1 MKKHNKFYI
10 TTSIMYVNS
19 APHVGFALELVC
31 ADVLARYKRLA
42 GEEVFFVT
50 GADEHGKKIYESS
63 VKSGVGVQEFVDI
76 NSQKIKDLA
85 IGLDIS
91 NDFFIRTTD
100 KELHA
105 PAVNKIWDILEK
117 KGDIYKKEYEGLYCV
132 GCEAF
137 LPQRELKDGKCPIHL
152 KEPEVIKES
161 NYFFKLSKYLDKVVE
176 LLGEGEFEVYP
187 GNRKLEAL
195 NMAKEMIKSQDQD
208 LSVSRPSSQV
218 PWGIP
223 VPGDESQNI
232 YVWFDALINYLSALD
247 YAGGDDKFKKY
258 WPADVHMIGKDIV
271 KFHTIIWP
279 AVLMAAQLPMPKKVL
294 VHGFVTSEGQKIS
307 KSLGNVVDPFAIV
320 DKYGADAFRYFFLS
334 EASMFSDIDYTEQR
348 FMAKYNSDLSH
359 GLGNLVNRILSIAK
373 KNSSLLE
380 DLTVDLDTDNNE
392 GVYKKVWEDYNKSM
406 ENHELEKALDSIWQF
421 VTHNNQMV
429 EMLRL
434 WELPKTDEAKFREN
448 ISNFIENMI
457 FIAWLLQPFL
467 PKTSDKIFDMLSIE
481 KGSQTSWKN
490 QKIKIGEI
498 KPLFPKIETE
508 QV

>member
-1 MKKHNKFYI
+1 
-10 TTSIMYVNS
+10 MYAN
-19 APHVGFALELVC
+19 ADPHVGFAMELVQS
-31 ADVLARYKRLA
+31 DVLARYKRLT
-42 GEEVFFVT
+42 GDEVFFVT
-50 GADEHGKKIYESS
+50 GMDEHGKKIYESAK
-63 VKSGVGVQEFVDI
+63 KSGIEVQKFVDDKAEKVKEL
-76 NSQKIKDLA
+76 NERLN
-85 IGLDIS
+85 IS

-100 KELHA
+100 KDLHA
-105 PAVNKIWDILEK
+105 PAVKKIWAILEE
-117 KGDIYKKEYEGLYCV
+117 KGDIYKKEYNGLYCV

-161 NYFFKLSKYLDKVVE
+161 NHFFKLSKYLDKVVGLLEGDE
-176 LLGEGEFEVYP
+176 LGVYP
-187 GNRKLEAL
+187 ANRKLEAL
-195 NMAKEMIKSQDQD
+195 NMAKEMIKFQDQD
-208 LSVSRPSSQV
+208 LSVSRPASQV

-279 AVLMAAQLPMPKKVL
+279 AVLMAANLPMSKKVL
-294 VHGFVTSEGQKIS
+294 VHGFVTSDGQKIS
-307 KSLGNVVDPFAIV
+307 KSLGNVVDPFAIIE
-320 DKYGADAFRYFFLS
+320 KYGADAFRYFFLS

-373 KNSSLLE
+373 KNSALLE
-380 DLTVDLDTDNNE
+380 DLVIDLDTDNNE
-392 GVYKKVWEDYNKSM
+392 GAHKKVWDDYKNSM
-406 ENHELEKALDSIWQF
+406 ENHELEKALDVVWRF
-421 VTHNNQMV
+421 VTHNNKMV
-429 EMLRL
+429 EMLKL
-434 WELPKTDEAKFREN
+434 WELPKIDEEKFRES
-448 ISNFIENMI
+448 ISDLIENI
-457 FIAWLLQPFL
+457 VFVAWLLQPFL

-481 KGSQTSWKN
+481 KSGQTAWKD

-498 KPLFPKIETE
+498 KPLFPKIA
-508 QV
+508 VSD